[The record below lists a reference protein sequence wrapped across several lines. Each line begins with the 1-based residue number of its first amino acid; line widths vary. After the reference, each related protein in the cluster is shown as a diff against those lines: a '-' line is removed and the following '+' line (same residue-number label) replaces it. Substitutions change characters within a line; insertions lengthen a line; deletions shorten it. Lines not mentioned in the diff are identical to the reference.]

1 MPDVILIQES
11 KKEEFDAL
19 FIKSPWSSKDIGRDR
34 VESFGTL
41 GGMLIML
48 DRKFCLDA
56 WSVGGDFSITR
67 WAHERFPVGRT
78 TRGTHRLEKELP
90 LQDHYWTDSS

>member
-1 MPDVILIQES
+1 MKIISWNTRGMKNINKRLALRRFLKIHMPDVILIQES

-48 DRKFCLDA
+48 DRSKNYQSL
-56 WSVGGDFSITR
+56 
-67 WAHERFPVGRT
+67 
-78 TRGTHRLEKELP
+78 RL
-90 LQDHYWTDSS
+90 